1 MPVEPTPEQI
11 AELQSI
17 AGGTD
22 DGPLVMLN
30 LNRYRDRAAY
40 ARYGEVAEHVL
51 ERVGGRVLWHAPVD
65 GTVVGE
71 GEERFDDVIAVW
83 YPSVQAFLQLATDP
97 EILGAR
103 QHRLDGLEHAALL
116 RCAGA
121 AEPVLEGRNPAPE
134 RLS

>member
-17 AGGTD
+17 AGGPD

-40 ARYGEVAEHVL
+40 ARYGEVAERVL

-83 YPSVQAFLQLATDP
+83 YPTAEAFLQLATDP
-97 EILGAR
+97 EILAAR
-103 QHRLDGLEHAALL
+103 QHRLDGLERAALL

-121 AEPVLEGRNPAPE
+121 AEPVLAASR
-134 RLS
+134 RS